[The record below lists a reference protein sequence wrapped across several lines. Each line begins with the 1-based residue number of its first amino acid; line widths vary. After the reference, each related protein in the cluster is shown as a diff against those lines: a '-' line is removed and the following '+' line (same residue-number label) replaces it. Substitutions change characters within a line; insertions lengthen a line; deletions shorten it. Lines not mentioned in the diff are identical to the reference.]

1 MASKSLI
8 AGSGQVYGSQGFVDY
23 GKDYKPSKLESAY
36 SSILAS
42 QEKEKQEVNA
52 ITNKVNASMSNMSD
66 MDLSDITFDQKTTI
80 KNYLVGQRNIYAQ
93 AANEI
98 AYISDSSSSEYQ
110 YYADIMSEVN
120 NNISNLS
127 GQLKNYKEAKVQYEA
142 DNDKRIWSGGVGNA
156 AAQSQSSSIYGFDE
170 ENKAQLQIGDGGNMQ
185 FNYNNN
191 VVNWTNHKDPYLKN
205 FKTAEYI
212 TNTAN
217 TIANNRLELTDEK
230 ANTIRLTLDNTLADD
245 EALRSLVA
253 GDFEYEGINLKD
265 IIYNE
270 KDPNATKKEVIDRII
285 NGYKAVGARSKAEYG
300 NEDDPNK
307 KDNINTRF
315 EAKVQAAL
323 KGGQIF
329 EIEDTPNDKPVIII
343 PKGQEYKGIIQNQ
356 NVMAIIAG
364 YTDEGAP
371 IFQLRTIEQGITLSK
386 SSSK

>member
-52 ITNKVNASMSNMSD
+52 ITNKVNTSMSNMSD

-156 AAQSQSSSIYGFDE
+156 AAQLQSSSIYGFDE

-191 VVNWTNHKDPYLKN
+191 VVNWTNHKDPYLKS
-205 FKTAEYI
+205 FTTADYI
-212 TNTAN
+212 TNMAN
-217 TIANNRLELTDEK
+217 TIATSKLELTDEK
-230 ANTIRLTLDNTLADD
+230 ANTIRLKLDNTLTDD

-270 KDPNATKKEVIDRII
+270 KDPNVTKKEVIDRII
-285 NGYKAVGARSKAEYG
+285 NGYKAVGARSKAEYEKNG
-300 NEDDPNK
+300 TEN
-307 KDNINTRF
+307 NTSPTYQDMTS
-315 EAKVQAAL
+315 AQAAL
-323 KGGQIF
+323 DNFRYGRVVYDLNSVYNVGTATKPIKISVTNKGWTVEDVKSGLIEAYPNLKDVQISN
-329 EIEDTPNDKPVIII
+329 PNLFK
-343 PKGQEYKGIIQNQ
+343 
-356 NVMAIIAG
+356 
-364 YTDEGAP
+364 
-371 IFQLRTIEQGITLSK
+371 
-386 SSSK
+386 